1 MLNTSAT
8 TTPTQNHRGDNMS
21 LNFDW
26 HMNVH
31 IDSAVV
37 DIEVNYA
44 CVEIEVN
51 DFNADTVVTFDKDM
65 LDECLDI
72 DSLLILQE
80 LCRAELARRN
90 KDEE

>member
-1 MLNTSAT
+1 
-8 TTPTQNHRGDNMS
+8 MS